1 MRFEGNVYV
10 DDCIVAS
17 KGVYGIAD
25 KFSVI
30 DKGDKVHVSLQTAV
44 SGYGFVQPTIKKNWD
59 LVSFGSSDV
68 ESVLKGRYPI
78 YSRLTDIFAIVT
90 VDGDYIKGKDTWS
103 DNTRV
108 EFYVPGG
115 LLYGFDVNS
124 PTKGV
129 LSFCREVML
138 ESTLCSCFLVG
149 KERLE
154 FNRGVTLRDAV
165 LMAVAPNLNSKLDF
179 YRARVY

>member
-1 MRFEGNVYV
+1 MRFEGSGYV
-10 DDCIVAS
+10 DECIVVG

-25 KFSVI
+25 KFSAI
-30 DKGDKVHVSLQTAV
+30 DKGDKIHVSLQTAV

-59 LVSFGSSDV
+59 LVSFDSSAVD
-68 ESVLKGRYPI
+68 SVLKGRYPI
-78 YSRLTDIFAIVT
+78 YSRLNDIFAVVT
-90 VDGDYIKGKDTWS
+90 VDGDYIKSTDSWS

-138 ESTLCSCFLVG
+138 ESTMCSFFLMG
-149 KERLE
+149 KNKLE
-154 FNRGVTLRDAV
+154 FKFNLPLKDAV
-165 LMAVAPNLNSKLDF
+165 LKAIAPNINSKSDF
-179 YRARVY
+179 YRARV